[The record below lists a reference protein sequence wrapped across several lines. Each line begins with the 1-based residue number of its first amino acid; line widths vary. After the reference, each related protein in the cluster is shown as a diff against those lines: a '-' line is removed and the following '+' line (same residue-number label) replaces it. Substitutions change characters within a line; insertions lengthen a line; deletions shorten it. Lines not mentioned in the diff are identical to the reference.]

1 MKNRDYINY
10 SADELIVCIERNKT
24 NISVLKTIIH
34 EISFRKKSFIKL
46 EPHLRKAEVLISKHS
61 FGNNSAGLSIQ
72 DDNCKPLFSK
82 KYQVSHEAF
91 KNKGNASGD
100 LKKIKNLKLEDLNL
114 RLRDY
119 HCLKASGVQD
129 LQDLL
134 KIPIQT
140 LLKIPNFGI
149 CSRNNINA
157 LLEGYG
163 LTLGMSLNL
172 VNERLQPHNI
182 QQISAYNLKVRE
194 LYLNVREENCLL
206 ADGIDDLKTLV
217 GKNGRELLR
226 IPNFGKASLAR
237 VDEALKGLDL
247 TLGMKASE
255 ILWKEQ
261 KEVSTADNIQQ
272 ISAYNLKVRELYLN
286 VREENCL
293 LADGIDDLKTL
304 VGKNGRELLRIPN
317 FGKASLARVDEALK
331 GLDLTLGMKAS
342 EILWKEQKEVSTA
355 DNIFGALNCNELID
369 FGGYIGQFVEQYS
382 NVLQKESLQLIFIKR
397 IVCIT
402 KDIPTLEVLGQ
413 EIGVTRERVRQ
424 VEKKIIRELIDVIFG
439 VKNFGGMLN
448 LNPTFIAGW
457 KKVAISFDGEG
468 EISNDVFVSKLVS
481 TWDISQKDLRKYFNF
496 ICVIFT
502 GKVKS
507 HLINENSFSFSKI
520 IVYREKFRASLDTKI
535 SHFRLGKCTQYFTE
549 IGVFTIGDFLYSQSF
564 NFESIYFKKLMQ
576 SLEEQIVSDEGVID
590 WIAFVARNDFD
601 TLGKS
606 VYEDSFVFVE
616 ELQDLIVHIIKNL
629 NVWTNSEEVFL
640 YRTSKHPANR
650 PTLKMAAEDI
660 LGKPNHGPVISR
672 IQAHFL
678 EKLRQVIIDKDYS
691 NSKFWLAKGVLDCF
705 SKARELYDFAN
716 GDFDRFVYIVSMR
729 WRGAGNNIDNIS
741 ILWTIIDGYTPKRYF
756 HLELGEARK
765 RNTVSEASNQSI
777 NIKLAGFRKYF

>member
-172 VNERLQPHNI
+172 VNERLQPH
-182 QQISAYNLKVRE
+182 
-194 LYLNVREENCLL
+194 
-206 ADGIDDLKTLV
+206 
-217 GKNGRELLR
+217 
-226 IPNFGKASLAR
+226 
-237 VDEALKGLDL
+237 
-247 TLGMKASE
+247 
-255 ILWKEQ
+255 
-261 KEVSTADNIQQ
+261 NIQQ